1 MLDVPPALVFA
12 GGVAIGAVVA
22 ANAVRARL
30 LRGRARELAGSVRG
44 PRVRVGLEVRHA
56 SSRALQKATTRP
68 LRVRV
73 SAPPPRE
80 RPDDRPRGT
89 ATGAT
94 PLLASP
100 PRARAD
106 DSPSHPPLPRASRP
120 ALAPRV
126 LINHTPQVA
135 AEDGFRALRG
145 LRVGVLTNPSG
156 VMPSTLEHAVDVL
169 GASPN
174 VDLVAV
180 FAPEHGFRGAAQAGS
195 SREPVA
201 ATRRRSGEGSP
212 PLIPEDE
219 VGASKKGKIPP
230 RVFDT
235 YGKRGAELRALISES
250 GVDAIA
256 FDVQDVGARFY
267 TYVWTLYDVMVACAS
282 LSPPVRLVVFD
293 RPNPLGGAVIEGPVA
308 VEAGCASFLA
318 RKPIAVRHG
327 MTLGELAR
335 MFEAKFL
342 AEDVEALGA
351 IPRRRSGDASEGL
364 LSSEDY
370 SWDGIRDPPRD
381 APSDR
386 KDPPSDRKAGPRAG
400 PPSIVTVVRM
410 RRWRRRMSW
419 ADTGLPWTPPS
430 PNVPRAET
438 ALAYVGSCL
447 LEGTNACEGRGT
459 TSPFELF
466 GAEWADER
474 WAEALTARRE
484 NPAGAAGAGAV
495 GGEEEE
501 DPKKIAAGGAAEG
514 VEKVGRRA
522 LARASKKKVSTGRSS
537 RRRLG
542 DRRPARVGGGGAG
555 AGAGAAPAWTLAGA
569 RAPAPGR
576 AARYRAARF
585 VPTWGASAD
594 ASLAGAQCFPLGI
607 ENALFREGAEILAA
621 ARVTYPDAFAWRE
634 GPDAVPRGATLRAD
648 RTGDRAA
655 RAKSRAAVFKSP
667 TKATS
672 FKKKTGW
679 KSPRREASAPP
690 ATLRRAPFVDLLAG
704 TPRLREAIDAPV
716 AEVRAAL
723 DAAFAEWD
731 AQLREFARAREPFL
745 LYD

>member
-1 MLDVPPALVFA
+1 M
-12 GGVAIGAVVA
+12 
-22 ANAVRARL
+22 
-30 LRGRARELAGSVRG
+30 
-44 PRVRVGLEVRHA
+44 
-56 SSRALQKATTRP
+56 
-68 LRVRV
+68 
-73 SAPPPRE
+73 
-80 RPDDRPRGT
+80 
-89 ATGAT
+89 
-94 PLLASP
+94 
-100 PRARAD
+100 
-106 DSPSHPPLPRASRP
+106 
-120 ALAPRV
+120 
-126 LINHTPQVA
+126 A
-135 AEDGFRALRG
+135 AEDDFRALRG

-212 PLIPEDE
+212 PFTPDE
-219 VGASKKGKIPP
+219 VGASKKGKTPP

-351 IPRRRSGDASEGL
+351 IPRRRSEENASEGVF
-364 LSSEDY
+364 SSEDY
-370 SWDGIRDPPRD
+370 SRDGIRDRDPPRD

-386 KDPPSDRKAGPRAG
+386 NDPPSDRKAGPRAG

-474 WAEALTARRE
+474 WAEALRDPRRD
-484 NPAGAAGAGAV
+484 PAGPAGAGAV

-501 DPKKIAAGGAAEG
+501 DPKKIAGGGRRRASKKSGAGPSRGRREKKCRREG
-514 VEKVGRRA
+514 RREEDSGTDPDPRGSGVAVRARARVPPRGRSRA
-522 LARASKKKVSTGRSS
+522 LARPRPVARRDTARRASS
-537 RRRLG
+537 RRG
-542 DRRPARVGGGGAG
+542 
-555 AGAGAAPAWTLAGA
+555 
-569 RAPAPGR
+569 
-576 AARYRAARF
+576 
-585 VPTWGASAD
+585 
-594 ASLAGAQCFPLGI
+594 
-607 ENALFREGAEILAA
+607 
-621 ARVTYPDAFAWRE
+621 
-634 GPDAVPRGATLRAD
+634 
-648 RTGDRAA
+648 
-655 RAKSRAAVFKSP
+655 
-667 TKATS
+667 
-672 FKKKTGW
+672 
-679 KSPRREASAPP
+679 APP
-690 ATLRRAPFVDLLAG
+690 PTRPSRGRSVSRSGLKTRCS
-704 TPRLREAIDAPV
+704 
-716 AEVRAAL
+716 
-723 DAAFAEWD
+723 
-731 AQLREFARAREPFL
+731 ARARRLSPPRG
-745 LYD
+745 

>member
-1 MLDVPPALVFA
+1 
-12 GGVAIGAVVA
+12 
-22 ANAVRARL
+22 
-30 LRGRARELAGSVRG
+30 
-44 PRVRVGLEVRHA
+44 
-56 SSRALQKATTRP
+56 
-68 LRVRV
+68 
-73 SAPPPRE
+73 
-80 RPDDRPRGT
+80 
-89 ATGAT
+89 
-94 PLLASP
+94 
-100 PRARAD
+100 
-106 DSPSHPPLPRASRP
+106 
-120 ALAPRV
+120 
-126 LINHTPQVA
+126 
-135 AEDGFRALRG
+135 
-145 LRVGVLTNPSG
+145 
-156 VMPSTLEHAVDVL
+156 
-169 GASPN
+169 
-174 VDLVAV
+174 
-180 FAPEHGFRGAAQAGS
+180 
-195 SREPVA
+195 
-201 ATRRRSGEGSP
+201 
-212 PLIPEDE
+212 
-219 VGASKKGKIPP
+219 
-230 RVFDT
+230 VFDT

-335 MFEAKFL
+335 MFEAMFL
-342 AEDVEALGA
+342 AEDVEAPGA
-351 IPRRRSGDASEGL
+351 VPRRRSGDASEGS
-364 LSSEDY
+364 SSENTR
-370 SWDGIRDPPRD
+370 DGIRDPPRD
-381 APSDR
+381 APSSG
-386 KDPPSDRKAGPRAG
+386 DPPSDRKAGTRAG
-400 PPSIVTVVRM
+400 PSPPLELKSRPPSIVTVVRM
-410 RRWRRRMSW
+410 RRWRRWMSW

-484 NPAGAAGAGAV
+484 PAGAGAGAGAGAV
-495 GGEEEE
+495 GEEEE

-542 DRRPARVGGGGAG
+542 DRRPARSLVGGGGAG
-555 AGAGAAPAWTLAGA
+555 AGAGAPAWTLAGA
-569 RAPAPGR
+569 RAPAAGR

-607 ENALFREGAEILAA
+607 EHALFREGAEILAA

-667 TKATS
+667 TKATTS
-672 FKKKTGW
+672 FKKRW
-679 KSPRREASAPP
+679 KSPRGRESSAAPP
-690 ATLRRAPFVDLLAG
+690 ATLRRAPHVDLLAG

>member
-1 MLDVPPALVFA
+1 M
-12 GGVAIGAVVA
+12 
-22 ANAVRARL
+22 
-30 LRGRARELAGSVRG
+30 
-44 PRVRVGLEVRHA
+44 
-56 SSRALQKATTRP
+56 
-68 LRVRV
+68 
-73 SAPPPRE
+73 
-80 RPDDRPRGT
+80 
-89 ATGAT
+89 
-94 PLLASP
+94 
-100 PRARAD
+100 
-106 DSPSHPPLPRASRP
+106 
-120 ALAPRV
+120 
-126 LINHTPQVA
+126 
-135 AEDGFRALRG
+135 
-145 LRVGVLTNPSG
+145 RVGVLTNPSG

-195 SREPVA
+195 SREPDA

-219 VGASKKGKIPP
+219 SGASEKGKIPP

-235 YGKRGAELRALISES
+235 YGKRGAEMRALISES

-351 IPRRRSGDASEGL
+351 VPRRRSEENASEGV
-364 LSSEDY
+364 LSSENINTR
-370 SWDGIRDPPRD
+370 DGIRDRDPPRD

-474 WAEALTARRE
+474 WAEALRDPRRD
-484 NPAGAAGAGAV
+484 PAGPAGAGAV

-501 DPKKIAAGGAAEG
+501 DPKKIAGGGGGGRRKSRAPGPRAG
-514 VEKVGRRA
+514 VEKKSVDGKVVEKKTRGPTRAGLGWRCGRGRGCCPRVDARGRSRARARSRGAIPRGALRPDVGR
-522 LARASKKKVSTGRSS
+522 L
-537 RRRLG
+537 RRR
-542 DRRPARVGGGGAG
+542 
-555 AGAGAAPAWTLAGA
+555 
-569 RAPAPGR
+569 
-576 AARYRAARF
+576 
-585 VPTWGASAD
+585 
-594 ASLAGAQCFPLGI
+594 
-607 ENALFREGAEILAA
+607 
-621 ARVTYPDAFAWRE
+621 
-634 GPDAVPRGATLRAD
+634 VPRGRSV
-648 RTGDRAA
+648 
-655 RAKSRAAVFKSP
+655 SRSGSN
-667 TKATS
+667 TRCS
-672 FKKKTGW
+672 
-679 KSPRREASAPP
+679 
-690 ATLRRAPFVDLLAG
+690 
-704 TPRLREAIDAPV
+704 
-716 AEVRAAL
+716 
-723 DAAFAEWD
+723 
-731 AQLREFARAREPFL
+731 ARARRLSPPRG
-745 LYD
+745 

>member
-1 MLDVPPALVFA
+1 M
-12 GGVAIGAVVA
+12 
-22 ANAVRARL
+22 
-30 LRGRARELAGSVRG
+30 
-44 PRVRVGLEVRHA
+44 
-56 SSRALQKATTRP
+56 
-68 LRVRV
+68 
-73 SAPPPRE
+73 
-80 RPDDRPRGT
+80 
-89 ATGAT
+89 
-94 PLLASP
+94 
-100 PRARAD
+100 
-106 DSPSHPPLPRASRP
+106 
-120 ALAPRV
+120 
-126 LINHTPQVA
+126 A
-135 AEDGFRALRG
+135 AEDDFRALRG

-212 PLIPEDE
+212 PFTPDE
-219 VGASKKGKIPP
+219 VGASKKGKTPP

-351 IPRRRSGDASEGL
+351 IPRRRSEENASEGVF
-364 LSSEDY
+364 SSEDY
-370 SWDGIRDPPRD
+370 SRDGIRDRDPPRD

-386 KDPPSDRKAGPRAG
+386 NDPPSDRKAGPRAG

-474 WAEALTARRE
+474 WAEALRDPRRD
-484 NPAGAAGAGAV
+484 PAGPAGAGAV
-495 GGEEEE
+495 GGEDEE
-501 DPKKIAAGGAAEG
+501 DPKKIAGGGAAEG

-522 LARASKKKVSTGRSS
+522 LARASRKKVSTGRSS

-542 DRRPARVGGGGAG
+542 DRPGPARVGGGGAG
-555 AGAGAAPAWTLAGA
+555 AGAGAPAWTLAGA
-569 RAPAPGR
+569 RAPAAGR

-607 ENALFREGAEILAA
+607 ENALFREGAEIIAA

-672 FKKKTGW
+672 FKKRW
-679 KSPRREASAPP
+679 KSPRGRESSAAPP
-690 ATLRRAPFVDLLAG
+690 ATLRRAPHVDLLAG

-716 AEVRAAL
+716 EEVRAAL